1 VAVTRRDRERERGR
15 PGHHPDQ
22 PPHQDAAPTAKQGR
36 SRTNGS
42 GCASA
47 SAALAAVRDIGGRRN
62 DAAATTLLAD
72 TAAQLRDAVNTGARN
87 RVSVLTTLAQAAQA
101 AGVACR
107 DAENTVTAALQG
119 AA

>member
-1 VAVTRRDRERERGR
+1 MD
-15 PGHHPDQ
+15 
-22 PPHQDAAPTAKQGR
+22 
-36 SRTNGS
+36 GS
-42 GCASA
+42 DVFLVPVSLRA
-47 SAALAAVRDIGGRRN
+47 SAALAAVRDIGGRRH